1 MNNRS
6 YSEAQQLY
14 REALTQDETYSEAR
28 LALANLFLLKGELE
42 LCEQECVSLL
52 RIDPDNES
60 ATLVGSGVIRFCKS
74 NLFIGLKFMNC
85 KFINKYVVRV

>member
-1 MNNRS
+1 MADQYMNNRS

-52 RIDPDNES
+52 RTDPDNES
-60 ATLVGSGVIRFCKS
+60 ATLVGSID
-74 NLFIGLKFMNC
+74 
-85 KFINKYVVRV
+85 